1 MEDNSRD
8 QHVLPLGIIGMPLVR
23 LDDGEV
29 DQLAYLPGNDCSPNQ
44 LLGGPN
50 PNKADGDVHHWL
62 LHKVTIHNHTPASRL
77 ILGGQATRQNVGH
90 RVHTLVCPYMQQ
102 NNFVVLKNQLI
113 LHHFYSMGSLSSVQI

>member
-77 ILGGQATRQNVGH
+77 ILGGPGH
-90 RVHTLVCPYMQQ
+90 STECWPSRPYSR
-102 NNFVVLKNQLI
+102 L
-113 LHHFYSMGSLSSVQI
+113 SLYAAK